1 MALKATIFKAG
12 LQVSDMDR
20 NYYGEHSLTLAR
32 HPSETDERMMM
43 RVLAFALNA
52 HEHLAFGK
60 GLSDTDEPDLWQKDL
75 TGSIVHWIDVGQPDE
90 KRLIRASG
98 RADRVTVYAYGRGAD
113 LWWAA
118 NADRLARAKNLTVWR
133 VPAEAS
139 ESVGKLA
146 ERAMQLQCM
155 VQERQVWFS
164 SAVST
169 IHIEMA
175 ELRAERQRSGGSS

>member
-1 MALKATIFKAG
+1 MALKATIFKAS

-20 NYYGEHSLTLAR
+20 NYYAEHALTLAR

-75 TGSIVHWIDVGQPDE
+75 TGQIVHWIDVGQPDD

-98 RADRVTVYAYGRGAD
+98 RADRVTVYTYGNSAE
-113 LWWAA
+113 LWWKA
-118 NADRLARAKNLTVWR
+118 NAERLGRAKNVTVWR
-133 VPAEAS
+133 VPTDAS
-139 ESVGKLA
+139 GSLGKLA

-155 VQERQVWFS
+155 VQEGQVWFS
-164 SAVST
+164 NAAAT
-169 IHIEMA
+169 IQMEMA
-175 ELRAERQRSGGSS
+175 ALRTQR

>member
-1 MALKATIFKAG
+1 MALKATIFKAS

-52 HEHLAFGK
+52 HEHLAIGK

-98 RADRVTVYAYGRGAD
+98 RADRVTVYTYGRGAD
-113 LWWAA
+113 LWWEA
-118 NADRLARAKNLTVWR
+118 NAERLGRAKNLAVWH
-133 VPAEAS
+133 VPAAVS
-139 ESVGKLA
+139 ESIGKLA
-146 ERAMQLQCM
+146 ERAMQLQCT
-155 VQERQVWFS
+155 VQEGQVWFS
-164 SAVST
+164 NA
-169 IHIEMA
+169 A
-175 ELRAERQRSGGSS
+175 ETMQFSLACLKPRSLAG